1 MLTLLLLGLW
11 GLMLA
16 GRETPIGRALY
27 RWMVE
32 FPCRRIAAI
41 QRGQV
46 LLMIVMLA
54 IITGLVW
61 GLENDG
67 RMLVTMGWP
76 EFMAFA
82 SAVDLSALLDL
93 AAVAVVSATMVRVR
107 GLRVFLARRGAGF
120 ARSMRRAGRVR
131 RPNRPGGRDEDRPM
145 PVPRFA

>member
-11 GLMLA
+11 ALMLA
-16 GRETPIGRALY
+16 GRQTPIGRALY

-32 FPCRRIAAI
+32 KPNRRIARIA
-41 QRGQV
+41 RGQ
-46 LLMIVMLA
+46 LLLAIVMLA
-54 IITGLVW
+54 IVTGLVW

-93 AAVAVVSATMVRVR
+93 AAVALVSATMVRVR
-107 GLRVFLARRGAGF
+107 GLRLFLARRVAGF
-120 ARSMRRAGRVR
+120 ARRVR
-131 RPNRPGGRDEDRPM
+131 RGVRARRRHRPGGRDEDRPALI
-145 PVPRFA
+145 PRFA